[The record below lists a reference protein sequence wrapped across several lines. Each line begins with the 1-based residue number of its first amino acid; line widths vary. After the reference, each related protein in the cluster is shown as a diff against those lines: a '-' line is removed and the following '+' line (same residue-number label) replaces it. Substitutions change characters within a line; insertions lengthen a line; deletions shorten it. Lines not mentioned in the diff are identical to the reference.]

1 MALTVQSITPT
12 TWDPS
17 LDFATDVEIVKRALD
32 GDQRAARQ
40 LGRNGADFTIQS
52 RTDTSATE
60 AHFDLS
66 AAGVTFPAGFLRTL
80 EVESYLSGDN
90 ANEAG
95 GYLKFLGFI
104 TGGTTPVAR
113 VSILSA
119 STPVQVPTNF
129 VSAVAA
135 GGFAGPSTS
144 FVVTANAV
152 TLVVITGEAEILNWT
167 HRIKIGKL
175 VPFIAGV

>member
-1 MALTVQSITPT
+1 MALTVQGITPT

-17 LDFATDVEIVKRALD
+17 LDFATDTVLVKRALD
-32 GDQRAARQ
+32 GDLKAAAQ
-40 LGRNGADFTIQS
+40 LSRNGADFVVQS

-60 AHFDLS
+60 SHFDLS
-66 AAGVTFPAGFLRTL
+66 AAGVTFPAGFLRAL
-80 EVESYLSGDN
+80 EVESYVSGDN

-113 VSILSA
+113 VGILSA
-119 STPVQVPTNF
+119 STPAQTPTNF
-129 VSAVAA
+129 FSAVAA
-135 GGFAGPSTS
+135 GGFAGPSVS

-152 TLVVITGEAEILNWT
+152 TLVVVTGEAEILNWT
-167 HRIKIGKL
+167 HRIKVGKL